1 MATSTTPFGNILV
14 NFVTKICKILR
25 EIKWPR
31 KLPVGFT
38 EFFFI
43 LAQCVIYH
51 RRIVKSLRSIAK
63 PPHQLSAPLYILMS
77 FFLLVIFEENY
88 MCNFR
93 QNSQKK
99 LKLSQEGA
107 RARVFCAVLSR
118 RGEFQ
123 MTTSWVNSNNDEV
136 KHFASNGVGHYTEGS

>member
-1 MATSTTPFGNILV
+1 MHL
-14 NFVTKICKILR
+14 NFV
-25 EIKWPR
+25 
-31 KLPVGFT
+31 
-38 EFFFI
+38 FI

-51 RRIVKSLRSIAK
+51 RRIVKSLRSK
-63 PPHQLSAPLYILMS
+63 LSSSQATTSTLSSPIHLNVV
-77 FFLLVIFEENY
+77 FLLVIFEENY

>member
-1 MATSTTPFGNILV
+1 
-14 NFVTKICKILR
+14 
-25 EIKWPR
+25 
-31 KLPVGFT
+31 
-38 EFFFI
+38 
-43 LAQCVIYH
+43 
-51 RRIVKSLRSIAK
+51 
-63 PPHQLSAPLYILMS
+63 
-77 FFLLVIFEENY
+77 

-136 KHFASNGVGHYTEGS
+136 KHFASNGVGNYTEGS

>member
-1 MATSTTPFGNILV
+1 MSAKSQTVSGYRASQCNWT
-14 NFVTKICKILR
+14 
-25 EIKWPR
+25 
-31 KLPVGFT
+31 
-38 EFFFI
+38 FFFI

-51 RRIVKSLRSIAK
+51 RRIVKSLRSKLSNIAK

>member
-1 MATSTTPFGNILV
+1 
-14 NFVTKICKILR
+14 
-25 EIKWPR
+25 
-31 KLPVGFT
+31 
-38 EFFFI
+38 
-43 LAQCVIYH
+43 
-51 RRIVKSLRSIAK
+51 
-63 PPHQLSAPLYILMS
+63 MS

-99 LKLSQEGA
+99 SSGGA

-136 KHFASNGVGHYTEGS
+136 KHFASNGVGHYIVGSK